1 MYNFKF
7 NVKTAAASFQEE
19 LDLLLAIKS
28 TLPRYLN
35 SMPNEEFACVAK
47 LLSITCKEL
56 EKKGEKPILVETG
69 CGASTIPFVYYAY
82 KFSGKAYTW
91 DMNVLKISELRKVLN
106 ETIGLTYKTNIN
118 DSWVA
123 VQHLS
128 TSRTVGIKII
138 KEFNERIDLF
148 MHDSEHTTSNLI
160 NELNLAIECRNNP
173 MYVLIDDAHYKFKNY
188 DYDYANIMRDKIG
201 LSSLAI
207 PEDEL
212 GKTMSESAEDLF
224 KSKNIQYDFLMDY
237 LKENVL
243 TDQLVDQD
251 NYDFTSYV
259 SSGTLKTE
267 IRFAAFKL
275 VMNKSHN

>member
-138 KEFNERIDLF
+138 KEL
-148 MHDSEHTTSNLI
+148 
-160 NELNLAIECRNNP
+160 
-173 MYVLIDDAHYKFKNY
+173 
-188 DYDYANIMRDKIG
+188 
-201 LSSLAI
+201 
-207 PEDEL
+207 
-212 GKTMSESAEDLF
+212 
-224 KSKNIQYDFLMDY
+224 
-237 LKENVL
+237 
-243 TDQLVDQD
+243 
-251 NYDFTSYV
+251 
-259 SSGTLKTE
+259 
-267 IRFAAFKL
+267 
-275 VMNKSHN
+275 